1 MASQWGRSYSQDAGP
16 SNYASYSDSR
26 MLDVKPGS
34 SQDTP
39 DASILS
45 EDDDDSMEDLDT
57 EDDPDERIRKYAGFD
72 LEVDATL

>member
-1 MASQWGRSYSQDAGP
+1 
-16 SNYASYSDSR
+16 

-45 EDDDDSMEDLDT
+45 EDDDDSIEDLDT